1 MTKAVDVER
10 KRRVLRDLI
19 CNFDCPLKEQGD
31 IVQGCLYAID
41 ILEEFGGDACAAY
54 FGYLLWLWSF
64 RNSPPY
70 MEAAMYSPIDVL
82 FEFVRLRPQD
92 FRDTKKLGWHHT
104 PHLSWRY
111 FCPGNIENTLSLEN
125 SNFDAAGEAAYECFQ
140 ACAND
145 GNTYANLWTF
155 VKQLIKHLKGVGTYQ
170 AFNSARFL
178 FIVMKFRMPSA
189 KGFLRMSKAN
199 NRAALILN
207 KLGIMTDDDLNSL
220 SGATCDSGENA
231 YLICECIAPALK
243 LYPFLK
249 TSRSCATSAT
259 RFELKKAIRFELK
272 KTVRE
277 LKKIIRTT
285 KGRKK
290 NKELTKTPITS
301 NTSRARRL
309 RDKRQRNRNPEEE
322 Q

>member
-1 MTKAVDVER
+1 
-10 KRRVLRDLI
+10 
-19 CNFDCPLKEQGD
+19 
-31 IVQGCLYAID
+31 
-41 ILEEFGGDACAAY
+41 
-54 FGYLLWLWSF
+54 
-64 RNSPPY
+64 
-70 MEAAMYSPIDVL
+70 
-82 FEFVRLRPQD
+82 
-92 FRDTKKLGWHHT
+92 
-104 PHLSWRY
+104 
-111 FCPGNIENTLSLEN
+111 
-125 SNFDAAGEAAYECFQ
+125 
-140 ACAND
+140 
-145 GNTYANLWTF
+145 
-155 VKQLIKHLKGVGTYQ
+155 
-170 AFNSARFL
+170 
-178 FIVMKFRMPSA
+178 MPSA

-249 TSRSCATSAT
+249 TSRLCATSAT
-259 RFELKKAIRFELK
+259 RFELKKAIRFELKRAIRFELK

-285 KGRKK
+285 KGRQK

-301 NTSRARRL
+301 NTPRARRL